1 MLRDDIL
8 ARMAELKLTGM
19 MAAYDEAVSLGL
31 KKRSTPEKILHEL
44 LLAEAA
50 HREARSIRY
59 RLGQAKFPVAKD
71 LDSFDWGAL
80 PTEETRL
87 KSLGEGAFLANRTNV
102 IFVGGTGTGKTHLAI
117 ALARQAVRDGRRAR
131 FYNLLDL
138 VNQLEQEKLAGKG
151 GRSAER
157 LARIDLVVLDELGYL
172 PFSSNGGQLL
182 FHLVSKLYERTSL
195 VITTNLTFGEW
206 PQVFGNAK
214 MTTALLDRLTH
225 HCDIIETGNESWRI
239 KTRNAKR
246 KMN

>member
-8 ARMAELKLTGM
+8 ACMAELKLTGM
-19 MAAYDEAVSLGL
+19 IAAYDEAVSVGL

-50 HREARSIRY
+50 HRQARSISY
-59 RLGQAKFPVAKD
+59 RLGQARFPVAKD
-71 LDSFDWGAL
+71 LDSFDWAAL
-80 PTEETRL
+80 PKEETRL
-87 KSLGEGAFLANRTNV
+87 RSLSEGAFLANRTNV
-102 IFVGGTGTGKTHLAI
+102 ILVGGTGTGKTHLAI
-117 ALARQAVRDGRRAR
+117 ALARQTIRDGYRAR

-138 VNQLEQEKLAGKG
+138 VNQLEQEKLAGRG
-151 GRSAER
+151 GQLAER
-157 LARIDLVVLDELGYL
+157 LTRIDLVVLDELGYL

-195 VITTNLTFGEW
+195 IITTNLTFGEW

-239 KTRNAKR
+239 KTRNNKR